1 MARSSEVQLPPLRT
15 LDDFVCSSARFS
27 LPDLKDPLRWNNR
40 VINNLLYYQTNYLAT
55 VAAILLLVGNY
66 NPCFPA
72 PPESEEQNREQDRE
86 HRVEED
92 TYGDPVG
99 SSGTRARGWFLNARR
114 RHCRQRIRKK
124 AGCHCFALSDS
135 LPIIQHL
142 VHFPAPP
149 HTRTLYLAVNL
160 GPKERVLVN
169 QPTSPSPVSVLVSLC
184 PWLFSSSANLI
195 PGILMHG

>member
-55 VAAILLLVGNY
+55 VAAILLLVGNF

-72 PPESEEQNREQDRE
+72 PPEPEEQNREQDRE
-86 HRVEED
+86 HRLEED
-92 TYGDPVG
+92 TYGNPAG
-99 SSGTRARGWFLNARR
+99 SSGTRARGWLLNTRR

-124 AGCHCFALSDS
+124 AERHCFALSDS
-135 LPIIQHL
+135 LPTKQYL
-142 VHFPAPP
+142 RCFPAPSR
-149 HTRTLYLAVNL
+149 TRTLYLAVNL
-160 GPKERVLVN
+160 GPLEMVLVN
-169 QPTSPSPVSVLVSLC
+169 QPTSPPPMSVLGSL
-184 PWLFSSSANLI
+184 
-195 PGILMHG
+195 